1 MAHLVISSSL
11 NPTSRSRILAVRA
24 KKLLDE
30 QQVPAEFI
38 DLRGMALPACDG
50 DTCYGHPA
58 VQELGVRIAKAE
70 GIILATP
77 IYNYSVGASAK
88 NLIELTG
95 QAWAYK
101 PVSFLCAAGGQGS
114 YMAVMALAN
123 MLMLDFRSYI
133 LPRFVYASDTA
144 FEAGELVDTAVLDR
158 LRDLTATIVKFSAA
172 LRAGGLAAGSI

>member
-11 NPTSRSRILAVRA
+11 HPASKSRILATRA
-24 KKLLDE
+24 TTLLE
-30 QQVPAEFI
+30 ELRTPVEFI
-38 DLRGMALPACDG
+38 DVRNLALPVCDG
-50 DTCYGHPA
+50 DACYEHPA
-58 VQELGVRIAKAE
+58 VRELGVRISKAD

-77 IYNYSVGASAK
+77 IYNYSIGASAK

-95 QAWAYK
+95 PAWTRK

-133 LPRFVYASDTA
+133 LPRFVYAADTA
-144 FEAGELVDTAVLDR
+144 FEGDQVVDTAVVDR

-172 LRAGGLAAGSI
+172 LHTGGLTAE